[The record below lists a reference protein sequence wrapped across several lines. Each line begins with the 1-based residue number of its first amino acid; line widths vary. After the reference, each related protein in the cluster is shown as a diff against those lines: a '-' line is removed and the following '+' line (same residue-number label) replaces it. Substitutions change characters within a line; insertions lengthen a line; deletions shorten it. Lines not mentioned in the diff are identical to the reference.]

1 MSSNNASFLND
12 CCTQGLFV
20 NFLFSGLS
28 KGVGFIRF
36 DQRIEAERAIAKL
49 NGHIPEG
56 ATEGITVKFANSPSS
71 NKNVTTLSPMALA
84 ATYVS
89 PTRRYFGP
97 IHHPTAASRL
107 RLVDGCTHPLLVQ
120 ALSLPKFKNVS

>member
-1 MSSNNASFLND
+1 MLIVVA
-12 CCTQGLFV
+12 
-20 NFLFSGLS
+20 GLS

-36 DQRIEAERAIAKL
+36 DQRVEAERAINKL
-49 NGHIPEG
+49 HGHIPDG

-71 NKNVTTLSPMALA
+71 NKNITALTPLALA

-89 PTRRYFGP
+89 PTRRYYGP

-107 RLVDGCTHPLLVQ
+107 R
-120 ALSLPKFKNVS
+120 